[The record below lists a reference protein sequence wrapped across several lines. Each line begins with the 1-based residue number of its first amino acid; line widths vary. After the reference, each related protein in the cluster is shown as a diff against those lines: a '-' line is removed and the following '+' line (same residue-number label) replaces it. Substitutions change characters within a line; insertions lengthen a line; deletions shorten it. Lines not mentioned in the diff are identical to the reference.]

1 MPQQASSIDPAHV
14 PPPSGAAG
22 RRRVHVLR
30 TMIVL
35 AAGTALLFAAI
46 LYQRDSRTTTQAEE
60 WARRYLASI
69 AHLVV
74 HDGAL
79 PLNLAP
85 AAPTAGQPGVVG
97 MSWLERGV
105 SIGQVKGL
113 LSEPQ
118 AQPVSDHWQQTLE
131 QFSQALLAF
140 NQRKA
145 EAELNDLL
153 ASYPF
158 ELVRSRVL
166 QPLVERLLGLWRE
179 RPDGELLQQVWL
191 GWLHTRFARHLI
203 EQEKGVPV
211 TLGSWGQVGP
221 LDLVWAAYELIGQ
234 GHEVQLLGAV
244 EPRHASLLE
253 GRAVTPW
260 LVLLGAGL
268 GKPVLAAGWPA
279 GTRFFGEL
287 GRLYDDEWLKA
298 HGWQA
303 SLAEV
308 MADMPAAAGAGG
320 RGRKKS

>member
-1 MPQQASSIDPAHV
+1 MPDLSQEVAPLADEGIYPIREVSRLTGVNAV
-14 PPPSGAAG
+14 T
-22 RRRVHVLR
+22 LR
-30 TMIVL
+30 
-35 AAGTALLFAAI
+35 AW
-46 LYQRDSRTTTQAEE
+46 Q
-60 WARRYLASI
+60 RRYG
-69 AHLVV
+69 LVQ
-74 HDGAL
+74 
-79 PLNLAP
+79 P
-85 AAPTAGQPGVVG
+85 ARTEKGHRLYSEQDIRQIGEIL
-97 MSWLERGV
+97 SWLERGV

-113 LSEPQ
+113 LSEPYS
-118 AQPVSDHWQQTLE
+118 APVSDHWQQTLE

-158 ELVRSRVL
+158 ELVRSRIL

-203 EQEKGVPV
+203 EQEKGVPI
-211 TLGSWGQVGP
+211 TLASWGQVGP

-234 GHEVQLLGAV
+234 GYEVQLLGAV

-268 GKPVLAAGWPA
+268 GKQELATGWPA
-279 GTRFFGEL
+279 GTRLFGEL

-303 SLAEV
+303 SLAELMV
-308 MADMPAAAGAGG
+308 DAPAAAGASG

>member
-1 MPQQASSIDPAHV
+1 MSDLPQEVAPLPNEGIYPIREVSRLTGVNAV
-14 PPPSGAAG
+14 T
-22 RRRVHVLR
+22 LR
-30 TMIVL
+30 
-35 AAGTALLFAAI
+35 AW
-46 LYQRDSRTTTQAEE
+46 Q
-60 WARRYLASI
+60 RRYG
-69 AHLVV
+69 LVQ
-74 HDGAL
+74 
-79 PLNLAP
+79 P
-85 AAPTAGQPGVVG
+85 ARTEKGHRLYSEQDIRQIGEIL
-97 MSWLERGV
+97 SWLERGV

-113 LSEPQ
+113 LSEPH
-118 AQPVSDHWQQTLE
+118 AQPLSDHWQQTLE
-131 QFSQALLAF
+131 QFSQALLTF

-203 EQEKGVPV
+203 EQEKGVPI
-211 TLGSWGQVGP
+211 TLASWGQVGP

-234 GHEVQLLGAV
+234 GYEVQLLGAV

-253 GRAVTPW
+253 GRAATPW

-268 GKPVLAAGWPA
+268 GKQELAAWWPA
-279 GTRFFGEL
+279 GTRLFGEL

-303 SLAEV
+303 SLAEL
-308 MADMPAAAGAGG
+308 MAQTPAAGGTSG

>member
-1 MPQQASSIDPAHV
+1 MSDLPHAASLSPEEGIYPIREVSHLTGVNAV
-14 PPPSGAAG
+14 T
-22 RRRVHVLR
+22 LR
-30 TMIVL
+30 
-35 AAGTALLFAAI
+35 AW
-46 LYQRDSRTTTQAEE
+46 Q
-60 WARRYLASI
+60 RRYG
-69 AHLVV
+69 LVQ
-74 HDGAL
+74 
-79 PLNLAP
+79 P
-85 AAPTAGQPGVVG
+85 ARTEKGHRLYSEQDIRQIGEIL
-97 MSWLERGV
+97 SWLERGV
-105 SIGQVKGL
+105 SIGQVKVL

-191 GWLHTRFARHLI
+191 SWLHTRFARHLI

-211 TLGSWGQVGP
+211 TLASWGQVGP

-244 EPRHASLLE
+244 GPRHASLLE

-268 GKPVLAAGWPA
+268 GKQELAADWPA

-287 GRLYDDEWLKA
+287 GRLYDGEWLQA

-308 MADMPAAAGAGG
+308 MAGGAGG

>member
-1 MPQQASSIDPAHV
+1 MSDLPQEVAPLADEGIYPIREVSRLTGVNAV
-14 PPPSGAAG
+14 T
-22 RRRVHVLR
+22 LR
-30 TMIVL
+30 
-35 AAGTALLFAAI
+35 AW
-46 LYQRDSRTTTQAEE
+46 Q
-60 WARRYLASI
+60 RRYG
-69 AHLVV
+69 LVQ
-74 HDGAL
+74 
-79 PLNLAP
+79 P
-85 AAPTAGQPGVVG
+85 ARTEKGHRLYSEQDIRQIGEIL
-97 MSWLERGV
+97 SWLERGV

-203 EQEKGVPV
+203 EQEKGVPI
-211 TLGSWGQVGP
+211 TLASWGQVGP

-234 GHEVQLLGAV
+234 GYEVQLLGAV

-268 GKPVLAAGWPA
+268 GKQELAAGWPA
-279 GTRFFGEL
+279 GTRLFGEL

-303 SLAEV
+303 SLAEL
-308 MADMPAAAGAGG
+308 MANAPAAAGASG

>member
-1 MPQQASSIDPAHV
+1 MSDEPQ
-14 PPPSGAAG
+14 AAAPLPDEG
-22 RRRVHVLR
+22 VYPIREVSRLTGVNAVTLR
-30 TMIVL
+30 
-35 AAGTALLFAAI
+35 AW
-46 LYQRDSRTTTQAEE
+46 Q
-60 WARRYLASI
+60 RRYG
-69 AHLVV
+69 LVQ
-74 HDGAL
+74 
-79 PLNLAP
+79 P
-85 AAPTAGQPGVVG
+85 ARTEKGHRLYSEQDIRQIGEIL
-97 MSWLERGV
+97 SWLERGV

-118 AQPVSDHWQQTLE
+118 SAPVSDHWQQTLE
-131 QFSQALLAF
+131 QFGQALLAF

-166 QPLVERLLGLWRE
+166 QPLLEQLLGLWRE

-211 TLGSWGQVGP
+211 TLASWGQVGP

-234 GHEVQLLGAV
+234 GYEVQLLGAV
-244 EPRHASLLE
+244 EPRHVTLLE
-253 GRAVTPW
+253 GRATSPW

-268 GKPVLAAGWPA
+268 GKQDLATPWPA

-287 GRLYDDEWLKA
+287 GRLYDADWLNQL
-298 HGWQA
+298 GWRA
-303 SLAEV
+303 SLAER
-308 MADMPAAAGAGG
+308 MAQQSTG
-320 RGRKKS
+320 RGRKTP

>member
-1 MPQQASSIDPAHV
+1 MSDLPHASS
-14 PPPSGAAG
+14 PSPEEGIYPIREVSRLTGVNA
-22 RRRVHVLR
+22 VTLR
-30 TMIVL
+30 
-35 AAGTALLFAAI
+35 AW
-46 LYQRDSRTTTQAEE
+46 Q
-60 WARRYLASI
+60 RRYG
-69 AHLVV
+69 LVQ
-74 HDGAL
+74 
-79 PLNLAP
+79 P
-85 AAPTAGQPGVVG
+85 ARTEKGHRLYSEQDIRQIGEIL
-97 MSWLERGV
+97 SWLERGV

-118 AQPVSDHWQQTLE
+118 AEPVSDHWQQTLE

-203 EQEKGVPV
+203 EQEKGMPA
-211 TLGSWGQVGP
+211 TLASWGQVGP

-268 GKPVLAAGWPA
+268 GKQELAAVWPA

-303 SLAEV
+303 SLAELMV
-308 MADMPAAAGAGG
+308 DAPAAAGAGG

>member
-1 MPQQASSIDPAHV
+1 MSDLSHEVAPLADEGIYPIREVSRLTGVNAV
-14 PPPSGAAG
+14 T
-22 RRRVHVLR
+22 LR
-30 TMIVL
+30 
-35 AAGTALLFAAI
+35 AW
-46 LYQRDSRTTTQAEE
+46 Q
-60 WARRYLASI
+60 RRYG
-69 AHLVV
+69 LVQ
-74 HDGAL
+74 
-79 PLNLAP
+79 P
-85 AAPTAGQPGVVG
+85 ARTEKGHRLYSEQDIRQIGEIL
-97 MSWLERGV
+97 SWLDRGV

-113 LSEPQ
+113 LSEPH

-158 ELVRSRVL
+158 ELVRSRIL

-203 EQEKGVPV
+203 EQEKGAPV
-211 TLGSWGQVGP
+211 TLASWGQVGP

-234 GHEVQLLGAV
+234 GYEVQLLGSAL
-244 EPRHASLLE
+244 PHHASLLE

-268 GKPVLAAGWPA
+268 GKQELTVGWPA
-279 GTRFFGEL
+279 GTRLFGEL
-287 GRLYDDEWLKA
+287 GRLYDSEWLQT

-303 SLAEV
+303 SLAEL
-308 MADMPAAAGAGG
+308 MAQTPAAGGARG

>member
-1 MPQQASSIDPAHV
+1 MSDLPHAAS
-14 PPPSGAAG
+14 PSPEEGIYPIREVSRLTGVNA
-22 RRRVHVLR
+22 VTLR
-30 TMIVL
+30 
-35 AAGTALLFAAI
+35 AW
-46 LYQRDSRTTTQAEE
+46 Q
-60 WARRYLASI
+60 RRYG
-69 AHLVV
+69 LVQ
-74 HDGAL
+74 
-79 PLNLAP
+79 P
-85 AAPTAGQPGVVG
+85 ARTEKGHRLYSEQDIRQIGEIL
-97 MSWLERGV
+97 SWLERGV

-113 LSEPQ
+113 LSEPH
-118 AQPVSDHWQQTLE
+118 AQSVSDHWQQTLE

-211 TLGSWGQVGP
+211 TLASWGQVGP

-268 GKPVLAAGWPA
+268 GKQELAAGWPA

-287 GRLYDDEWLKA
+287 GRLYDGEWLQA

-303 SLAEV
+303 SLVEL
-308 MADMPAAAGAGG
+308 MAGRPAAGGAGG

>member
-1 MPQQASSIDPAHV
+1 MSDLPQEVAPLADEGIYPIREVSRLTGVNAV
-14 PPPSGAAG
+14 T
-22 RRRVHVLR
+22 LR
-30 TMIVL
+30 
-35 AAGTALLFAAI
+35 AW
-46 LYQRDSRTTTQAEE
+46 Q
-60 WARRYLASI
+60 RRYG
-69 AHLVV
+69 LVQ
-74 HDGAL
+74 
-79 PLNLAP
+79 P
-85 AAPTAGQPGVVG
+85 ARTEKGHRLYSEQDIRQIGEIL
-97 MSWLERGV
+97 SWLERGV

-113 LSEPQ
+113 LSEPH

-203 EQEKGVPV
+203 EQEKGVPI
-211 TLGSWGQVGP
+211 TLASWGQVGP

-234 GHEVQLLGAV
+234 GYEVQLLGAV

-268 GKPVLAAGWPA
+268 GKQDLAAGWPA
-279 GTRFFGEL
+279 GTRLFGEL

-303 SLAEV
+303 SLAELI
-308 MADMPAAAGAGG
+308 ADAPDAAGTSG

>member
-1 MPQQASSIDPAHV
+1 MSDLPQDD
-14 PPPSGAAG
+14 AAKPDEG
-22 RRRVHVLR
+22 IYPIREVSRLTGVNAVTLR
-30 TMIVL
+30 
-35 AAGTALLFAAI
+35 AW
-46 LYQRDSRTTTQAEE
+46 Q
-60 WARRYLASI
+60 RRYG
-69 AHLVV
+69 LVQ
-74 HDGAL
+74 
-79 PLNLAP
+79 P
-85 AAPTAGQPGVVG
+85 ARTDKGHRLYSEQDIRQIGEIL
-97 MSWLERGV
+97 SWLERGV

-113 LSEPQ
+113 LSEPHS
-118 AQPVSDHWQQTLE
+118 QPVSDHWQQTLE

-166 QPLVERLLGLWRE
+166 QPLVEQLLGLWRE

-211 TLGSWGQVGP
+211 TLASWGQVGP

-234 GHEVQLLGAV
+234 GYEVQLLGAV
-244 EPRHASLLE
+244 EPRHATLLE
-253 GRAVTPW
+253 GRATPPW

-268 GKPVLAAGWPA
+268 GKQDLATPWPA

-287 GRLYDDEWLKA
+287 GRLYDADWLNQL
-298 HGWQA
+298 GWRA
-303 SLAEV
+303 SLAER
-308 MADMPAAAGAGG
+308 MAQQSAG
-320 RGRKKS
+320 RGRKTP

>member
-1 MPQQASSIDPAHV
+1 MDVVMSDLSQEVAPLADEGIHPIREVSRLTGVNAV
-14 PPPSGAAG
+14 T
-22 RRRVHVLR
+22 LR
-30 TMIVL
+30 
-35 AAGTALLFAAI
+35 AW
-46 LYQRDSRTTTQAEE
+46 Q
-60 WARRYLASI
+60 RRYG
-69 AHLVV
+69 LVQ
-74 HDGAL
+74 
-79 PLNLAP
+79 P
-85 AAPTAGQPGVVG
+85 ARTEKGHRLYSEQDIRQIGEIL
-97 MSWLERGV
+97 SWLDRGV

-113 LSEPQ
+113 LSEPH
-118 AQPVSDHWQQTLE
+118 AEPVSDHWQQTLE
-131 QFSQALLAF
+131 QFSQALLDF

-158 ELVRSRVL
+158 ELVRSRIL

-211 TLGSWGQVGP
+211 TLASWGQVGP

-234 GHEVQLLGAV
+234 GYEVQLLGAAL
-244 EPRHASLLE
+244 PHHASLLE
-253 GRAVTPW
+253 GRAATPW

-268 GKPVLAAGWPA
+268 GKQELAAGWPA
-279 GTRFFGEL
+279 GTRLFGEL
-287 GRLYDDEWLKA
+287 GRLYDGEWLQA

-303 SLAEV
+303 SLAEL
-308 MADMPAAAGAGG
+308 MADAPATGGARG

>member
-1 MPQQASSIDPAHV
+1 MSDVPQDD
-14 PPPSGAAG
+14 AAKPDEG
-22 RRRVHVLR
+22 IYPIREVSRLTGVNAVTLR
-30 TMIVL
+30 
-35 AAGTALLFAAI
+35 AW
-46 LYQRDSRTTTQAEE
+46 Q
-60 WARRYLASI
+60 RRYG
-69 AHLVV
+69 LVQ
-74 HDGAL
+74 
-79 PLNLAP
+79 P
-85 AAPTAGQPGVVG
+85 ARTEKGHRLYSEQDIRQIGEIL
-97 MSWLERGV
+97 SWLERGV

-118 AQPVSDHWQQTLE
+118 SQPVSDHWQQTLE

-166 QPLVERLLGLWRE
+166 QPLVEQLLGLWRE

-203 EQEKGVPV
+203 EQEKGLPV
-211 TLGSWGQVGP
+211 TLASWGQVGP

-244 EPRHASLLE
+244 EPRHVALLE
-253 GRAVTPW
+253 GRAATPW

-268 GKPVLAAGWPA
+268 GKPALAADWPA
-279 GTRFFGEL
+279 GTRLFGEL
-287 GRLYDDEWLKA
+287 GRLYDADWLAA
-298 HGWQA
+298 HGWRA
-303 SLAEV
+303 TLAEV
-308 MADMPAAAGAGG
+308 MADQPAARGLSG
-320 RGRKKS
+320 RGGKRS

>member
-1 MPQQASSIDPAHV
+1 MSDVPQDD
-14 PPPSGAAG
+14 AAKPDEG
-22 RRRVHVLR
+22 IYPIREVSRLTGVNAVTLR
-30 TMIVL
+30 
-35 AAGTALLFAAI
+35 AW
-46 LYQRDSRTTTQAEE
+46 Q
-60 WARRYLASI
+60 RRYG
-69 AHLVV
+69 LVQ
-74 HDGAL
+74 
-79 PLNLAP
+79 P
-85 AAPTAGQPGVVG
+85 ARTEKGHRLYSEQDIRQIGEIL
-97 MSWLERGV
+97 SWLERGV

-118 AQPVSDHWQQTLE
+118 SQPVSDHWQQTLE

-166 QPLVERLLGLWRE
+166 QPLVEQLLGLWRE

-203 EQEKGVPV
+203 EQEKGLPV
-211 TLGSWGQVGP
+211 TLASWGQVGP

-244 EPRHASLLE
+244 EPCHVALLE
-253 GRAVTPW
+253 GRAATPW

-268 GKPVLAAGWPA
+268 GKPALAADWPA
-279 GTRFFGEL
+279 GTRLFGEL
-287 GRLYDDEWLKA
+287 GRLYDAEWLAA
-298 HGWQA
+298 HGWRA
-303 SLAEV
+303 TLAEV
-308 MADMPAAAGAGG
+308 MADKPATRGLSG
-320 RGRKKS
+320 RGSKKS

>member
-1 MPQQASSIDPAHV
+1 MSDLPHAAS
-14 PPPSGAAG
+14 PSPEEGIYPIREVSRLTGVNA
-22 RRRVHVLR
+22 VTLR
-30 TMIVL
+30 
-35 AAGTALLFAAI
+35 AW
-46 LYQRDSRTTTQAEE
+46 Q
-60 WARRYLASI
+60 RRYG
-69 AHLVV
+69 LVQ
-74 HDGAL
+74 
-79 PLNLAP
+79 P
-85 AAPTAGQPGVVG
+85 ARTEKGHRLYSEQDIRQIGEIL
-97 MSWLERGV
+97 SWLERGV

-113 LSEPQ
+113 LSEPH
-118 AQPVSDHWQQTLE
+118 AEPVSDHWQQTLE
-131 QFSQALLAF
+131 QFSLALLAF

-211 TLGSWGQVGP
+211 TLASWGQVGP

-234 GHEVQLLGAV
+234 GYEVQLLGAV

-253 GRAVTPW
+253 GRAATPW

-268 GKPVLAAGWPA
+268 GKQEQAADWPA
-279 GTRFFGEL
+279 GTRLFGEL
-287 GRLYDDEWLKA
+287 GRLYDDEWLNT
-298 HGWQA
+298 HGWQS
-303 SLAEV
+303 SLAELMV
-308 MADMPAAAGAGG
+308 DVTAAAGTSG

>member
-1 MPQQASSIDPAHV
+1 MSDLPHAAS
-14 PPPSGAAG
+14 PSPEEGIYPIREVSRLTGVNA
-22 RRRVHVLR
+22 VTLR
-30 TMIVL
+30 
-35 AAGTALLFAAI
+35 AW
-46 LYQRDSRTTTQAEE
+46 Q
-60 WARRYLASI
+60 RRYG
-69 AHLVV
+69 LVQ
-74 HDGAL
+74 
-79 PLNLAP
+79 P
-85 AAPTAGQPGVVG
+85 ARTEKGHRLYSEQDIRQIGEIL
-97 MSWLERGV
+97 SWLERGV

-211 TLGSWGQVGP
+211 TLASWGQVGP

-234 GHEVQLLGAV
+234 GYEVQLLGAV

-260 LVLLGAGL
+260 LVLLGTGL
-268 GKPVLAAGWPA
+268 GKPDLAAGWPA
-279 GTRFFGEL
+279 ATRFFGEL
-287 GRLYDDEWLKA
+287 GCLYDDEWLQT
-298 HGWQA
+298 HSWQA
-303 SLAEV
+303 DLAEA
-308 MADMPAAAGAGG
+308 MADMPAAVGASG

>member
-1 MPQQASSIDPAHV
+1 MSDVPQDD
-14 PPPSGAAG
+14 AAKPDEG
-22 RRRVHVLR
+22 IYPIREVSRLTGVNAVTLR
-30 TMIVL
+30 
-35 AAGTALLFAAI
+35 AW
-46 LYQRDSRTTTQAEE
+46 Q
-60 WARRYLASI
+60 RRYG
-69 AHLVV
+69 LVQ
-74 HDGAL
+74 
-79 PLNLAP
+79 P
-85 AAPTAGQPGVVG
+85 ARTDKGHRLYSEQDIRQIGEIL
-97 MSWLERGV
+97 SWLERGV

-118 AQPVSDHWQQTLE
+118 SQPVSDHWQQTLE

-166 QPLVERLLGLWRE
+166 QPLVEQLLGLWRE

-203 EQEKGVPV
+203 EQEKGLPV
-211 TLGSWGQVGP
+211 TLASWGQVGP

-244 EPRHASLLE
+244 EPCHVALLE
-253 GRAVTPW
+253 GRAATPW

-268 GKPVLAAGWPA
+268 GKPALAADWPA
-279 GTRFFGEL
+279 GTRLFGEL
-287 GRLYDDEWLKA
+287 GRLYDADWLAA
-298 HGWQA
+298 HGWRA
-303 SLAEV
+303 TLAEV
-308 MADMPAAAGAGG
+308 MADQPAAARGLSG
-320 RGRKKS
+320 RGGKRS

>member
-1 MPQQASSIDPAHV
+1 MSDVPQDD
-14 PPPSGAAG
+14 AAKPDEG
-22 RRRVHVLR
+22 IYPIREVSRLTGVNAVTLR
-30 TMIVL
+30 
-35 AAGTALLFAAI
+35 AW
-46 LYQRDSRTTTQAEE
+46 Q
-60 WARRYLASI
+60 RRYG
-69 AHLVV
+69 LVQ
-74 HDGAL
+74 
-79 PLNLAP
+79 P
-85 AAPTAGQPGVVG
+85 ARTEKGHRLYSEQDIRQIGEIL
-97 MSWLERGV
+97 SWLERGV

-118 AQPVSDHWQQTLE
+118 SQPVSDHWQQTLE

-166 QPLVERLLGLWRE
+166 QPLVEQLLGLWRE

-203 EQEKGVPV
+203 EQEKGLPV
-211 TLGSWGQVGP
+211 TLASWGQVGP

-244 EPRHASLLE
+244 EPCHVALLE
-253 GRAVTPW
+253 GRAATPW

-268 GKPVLAAGWPA
+268 GKPALAADWPA
-279 GTRFFGEL
+279 GTRLFGEL
-287 GRLYDDEWLKA
+287 GRLYDADWLAA
-298 HGWQA
+298 HGWRA
-303 SLAEV
+303 TLAEV
-308 MADMPAAAGAGG
+308 MADQPAARGLSG
-320 RGRKKS
+320 RGSKRS

>member
-1 MPQQASSIDPAHV
+1 MSDLSHEVAPLADEGIYPIREVSRLTGVNAV
-14 PPPSGAAG
+14 T
-22 RRRVHVLR
+22 LR
-30 TMIVL
+30 
-35 AAGTALLFAAI
+35 AW
-46 LYQRDSRTTTQAEE
+46 Q
-60 WARRYLASI
+60 RRYG
-69 AHLVV
+69 LVQ
-74 HDGAL
+74 
-79 PLNLAP
+79 P
-85 AAPTAGQPGVVG
+85 ARTEKGHRLYSEQDIRQIGEIL
-97 MSWLERGV
+97 SWLERGV

-113 LSEPQ
+113 LSEPHSE
-118 AQPVSDHWQQTLE
+118 AVSDHWQQTLE

-203 EQEKGVPV
+203 EQEKGMPV
-211 TLGSWGQVGP
+211 TLASWGQVGP

-234 GHEVQLLGAV
+234 GYEVQLLGAV

-268 GKPVLAAGWPA
+268 GKQELAAGWPA
-279 GTRFFGEL
+279 GTRLFGEL
-287 GRLYDDEWLKA
+287 GRLYDDEWLNA

-303 SLAEV
+303 SLAELV
-308 MADMPAAAGAGG
+308 VDAPAASSASG
-320 RGRKKS
+320 RGREKS

>member
-1 MPQQASSIDPAHV
+1 MSDLPHSAS
-14 PPPSGAAG
+14 PSPEEGIYPIREVSRLTGVNA
-22 RRRVHVLR
+22 VTLR
-30 TMIVL
+30 
-35 AAGTALLFAAI
+35 AW
-46 LYQRDSRTTTQAEE
+46 Q
-60 WARRYLASI
+60 RRYG
-69 AHLVV
+69 LVQ
-74 HDGAL
+74 
-79 PLNLAP
+79 P
-85 AAPTAGQPGVVG
+85 ARTEKGHRLYSEQDIRQIGEIL
-97 MSWLERGV
+97 SWLERGV

-191 GWLHTRFARHLI
+191 GWLHIRFARHLI
-203 EQEKGVPV
+203 EQEKGMPV
-211 TLGSWGQVGP
+211 TLASWGQVGP

-260 LVLLGAGL
+260 LVMLGAGL
-268 GKPVLAAGWPA
+268 GKQELAAGWPA
-279 GTRFFGEL
+279 GTHLFGEL
-287 GRLYDDEWLKA
+287 GRLYDGEWLQA

-303 SLAEV
+303 SLAEAV
-308 MADMPAAAGAGG
+308 AGMPAAAGAGG

>member
-1 MPQQASSIDPAHV
+1 MSDLSQEVAPLADEGIYPIREVSRLTGVNAV
-14 PPPSGAAG
+14 T
-22 RRRVHVLR
+22 LR
-30 TMIVL
+30 
-35 AAGTALLFAAI
+35 AW
-46 LYQRDSRTTTQAEE
+46 Q
-60 WARRYLASI
+60 RRYG
-69 AHLVV
+69 LVQ
-74 HDGAL
+74 
-79 PLNLAP
+79 P
-85 AAPTAGQPGVVG
+85 ARTEKGHRLYSEQDILQIGEIL
-97 MSWLERGV
+97 SWLERGV

-113 LSEPQ
+113 LSEPHSE
-118 AQPVSDHWQQTLE
+118 PVSDHWQQTLE
-131 QFSQALLAF
+131 LFSQALLAF

-203 EQEKGVPV
+203 EQEKGVPI
-211 TLGSWGQVGP
+211 TLASWGQVGP

-234 GHEVQLLGAV
+234 GYEVQLLGAV

-268 GKPVLAAGWPA
+268 GKQELAAGWPA
-279 GTRFFGEL
+279 GTRLFGEL

-298 HGWQA
+298 HGWQE
-303 SLAEV
+303 SLAEL
-308 MADMPAAAGAGG
+308 MANAPAAAGASG

>member
-1 MPQQASSIDPAHV
+1 MSDLPQEVAPLADEGIYPIREVSRLTGVNAV
-14 PPPSGAAG
+14 T
-22 RRRVHVLR
+22 LR
-30 TMIVL
+30 
-35 AAGTALLFAAI
+35 AW
-46 LYQRDSRTTTQAEE
+46 Q
-60 WARRYLASI
+60 RRYG
-69 AHLVV
+69 LVQ
-74 HDGAL
+74 
-79 PLNLAP
+79 P
-85 AAPTAGQPGVVG
+85 ARTEKGHRLYSEQDIRQIGEIL
-97 MSWLERGV
+97 SWLERGV

-113 LSEPQ
+113 LSEPH

-158 ELVRSRVL
+158 ELVRSRIL

-203 EQEKGVPV
+203 EQEKGLPI
-211 TLGSWGQVGP
+211 TLASWGQVGP

-234 GHEVQLLGAV
+234 GYEVQLLGAV
-244 EPRHASLLE
+244 EPHHASLLE
-253 GRAVTPW
+253 GRAATPW

-268 GKPVLAAGWPA
+268 GKQELAAGWSA
-279 GTRFFGEL
+279 GTRLFGEL

-303 SLAEV
+303 SLAELMV
-308 MADMPAAAGAGG
+308 DAPAAAGASG

>member
-1 MPQQASSIDPAHV
+1 MSDLPQEVAPLPDEGIYPIREVSRLTGVNAV
-14 PPPSGAAG
+14 T
-22 RRRVHVLR
+22 LR
-30 TMIVL
+30 
-35 AAGTALLFAAI
+35 AW
-46 LYQRDSRTTTQAEE
+46 Q
-60 WARRYLASI
+60 RRYG
-69 AHLVV
+69 LVQ
-74 HDGAL
+74 
-79 PLNLAP
+79 P
-85 AAPTAGQPGVVG
+85 ARTEKGHRLYSEQDILQIGEIL
-97 MSWLERGV
+97 SWLERGV

-113 LSEPQ
+113 LSEPH
-118 AQPVSDHWQQTLE
+118 AEPVSDHWQQTLE

-140 NQRKA
+140 NQRKV

-203 EQEKGVPV
+203 EQEKGVPI
-211 TLGSWGQVGP
+211 TLASWGQVGP

-234 GHEVQLLGAV
+234 GYEVQLLGAV

-268 GKPVLAAGWPA
+268 GKQELAADWPA
-279 GTRFFGEL
+279 GTRLFGEL
-287 GRLYDDEWLKA
+287 GRLYDSEWLNT

-303 SLAEV
+303 SLAELMV
-308 MADMPAAAGAGG
+308 DVTAAAGTSG

>member
-1 MPQQASSIDPAHV
+1 MSDLSQEVAPLADEGIYPIREVSRLTGVNAV
-14 PPPSGAAG
+14 T
-22 RRRVHVLR
+22 LR
-30 TMIVL
+30 
-35 AAGTALLFAAI
+35 AW
-46 LYQRDSRTTTQAEE
+46 Q
-60 WARRYLASI
+60 RRYG
-69 AHLVV
+69 LVQ
-74 HDGAL
+74 
-79 PLNLAP
+79 P
-85 AAPTAGQPGVVG
+85 ARTEKGHRLYSEQDIRQIGEIL
-97 MSWLERGV
+97 SWLERGV

-113 LSEPQ
+113 LSEPH
-118 AQPVSDHWQQTLE
+118 AEPVSDHWQQTLE

-140 NQRKA
+140 NQRKV

-203 EQEKGVPV
+203 EQEKGVPI
-211 TLGSWGQVGP
+211 TLASWGQVGP

-234 GHEVQLLGAV
+234 GYEVQLLGAV

-268 GKPVLAAGWPA
+268 GKQELAAGWPA
-279 GTRFFGEL
+279 GTRLFGEL
-287 GRLYDDEWLKA
+287 GRLYDDKWLKA

-303 SLAEV
+303 SLAEL
-308 MADMPAAAGAGG
+308 MADAPDAAGTSG